1 MHCMG
6 CGAEGDPMSNF
17 IIDRGRMAHQHRPKE
32 GGRGCGRAQ
41 GLQCASSIEHRA
53 GSIGHPRLL
62 RALPLLLLLPT
73 ALSPLPPSLFPPV
86 PPSSRI
92 WADVVGCGGMWTQG
106 QGFDEAPSGW
116 GPWSAPEPR
125 RRHPDDVSIDILSG
139 PASRA
144 QDGRG
149 RIQSSSEWQCVF
161 LRGFREIG

>member
-92 WADVVGCGGMWTQG
+92 WADVVGCGRKARDLTRPHRDG
-106 QGFDEAPSGW
+106 APG
-116 GPWSAPEPR
+116 PR
-125 RRHPDDVSIDILSG
+125 RSLDDDIQTTSRSTFSQDLPRALKMGADEFSPPQSG
-139 PASRA
+139 NAS
-144 QDGRG
+144 
-149 RIQSSSEWQCVF
+149 F
-161 LRGFREIG
+161 